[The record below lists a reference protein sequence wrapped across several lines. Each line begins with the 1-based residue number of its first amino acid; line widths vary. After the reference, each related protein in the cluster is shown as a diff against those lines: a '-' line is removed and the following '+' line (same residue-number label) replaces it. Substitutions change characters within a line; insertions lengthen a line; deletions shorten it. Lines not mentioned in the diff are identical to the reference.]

1 MDVSFAAPVSGMQ
14 VSSFRLDVTAHN
26 VANVDTPGFSEY
38 RPVQTDVAPEGVR
51 IASLT
56 RVPNQDR
63 VTSNTDLA
71 EQMVALKTDKD
82 TFTANAKVVK
92 VKDQMLG
99 TLLDMVG

>member
-38 RPVQTDVAPEGVR
+38 QTVQSDVVPQGVR
-51 IASLT
+51 VAALN
-56 RVPNQDR
+56 RVPNPDR
-63 VTSNTDLA
+63 STSNTDLA
-71 EQMVALKTDKD
+71 EQMVALKTDSN